1 MIVEELE
8 RKFFELKGKLDVG
21 VVTEEQ
27 FKSEVEKLRFQDNQ
41 NRWWMLGAQSGKW
54 YSYDGTRWIPGQP
67 PRDVVPPASATSKPV
82 AQEPPSQV
90 APIVPTPT
98 VVAPPIVESL
108 TIVPSTLP
116 AQPGKAAPLKP
127 VVPPPQPE
135 HVKPT
140 PLAPKMKTSAP
151 IKPVNLPRLPIPGWL
166 LVVAAASVA
175 LVAVVIFWILI
186 ENFVPGKPISSFI
199 NNLTGT
205 KPVAPLGSPTVISSP
220 SSGTSKDVPTLIAL
234 GDQLVLQSQM
244 DAAIT
249 QYQTAVQLAPASAV
263 PLTRW
268 ARALAF
274 KGQMQDAV
282 NKAQLAVQ
290 RAPSDA
296 EANAQFCRAL
306 VWNGQVGD
314 GIAICVKATQLDP
327 QNVNA
332 LAFLAEAYLLAQRTV
347 DAQAYAQTALQL
359 APQSVEAHHAQAW
372 LLTVQG
378 QKDAAL
384 AEWRQ
389 TVALEPSFYFRH
401 FEYGEVLRVYY
412 NNPVDAITEYK
423 TAMTLYGAYVPSIN
437 RLGLALLATNKP
449 QEAIPQFQRA
459 LTLDSGNVDNF
470 TYLGIAFGQ
479 ANQCSQA
486 MPYLEQAL
494 RLNPDNTVAQKGL
507 SDCKSGKPPTLA
519 PTAPPTVPLTPP
531 IIAPKP

>member
-1 MIVEELE
+1 MIVDELE

-21 VVTEEQ
+21 VITEEQ
-27 FKSEVEKLRFQDNQ
+27 FKSEVEQLRFQDNQ

-54 YSYDGTRWIPGQP
+54 YSYDGMRWIPGQP
-67 PRDVVPPASATSKPV
+67 PRDIAPSTPTREPI
-82 AQEPPSQV
+82 AQESSTHV

-98 VVAPPIVESL
+98 AAVQPTVEPSMVA
-108 TIVPSTLP
+108 PSTLP
-116 AQPGKAAPLKP
+116 GQTEQVAPLKP
-127 VVPPPQPE
+127 IVLPPQFE
-135 HVKPT
+135 NAERT
-140 PLAPKMKTSAP
+140 RNAPKIKTPAS
-151 IKPVNLPRLPIPGWL
+151 IKPVHLPRLPIPGWL
-166 LVVAAASVA
+166 FVVVAASVA

-186 ENFVPGKPISSFI
+186 ENIVPGKPISSFI
-199 NNLTGT
+199 DNLTGA
-205 KPVAPLGSPTVISSP
+205 KPVAPLGSPTGVSP
-220 SSGTSKDVPTLIAL
+220 SSSAAKDAPTLIAL

-244 DAAIT
+244 EAAIT
-249 QYQTAVQLAPASAV
+249 QYQTAAQLAPSSAL

-268 ARALAF
+268 SRALAF

-290 RAPSDA
+290 RAPNDA

-306 VWNGQVGD
+306 IWNGQVGD
-314 GIAICVKATQLDP
+314 GIEICNKATKLDP

-332 LAFLAEAYLLAQRTV
+332 LAFLGEAYLLAQRTV

-359 APQSVEAHHAQAW
+359 APQSVEAHRTQAW

-378 QKDAAL
+378 QKDTAL

-389 TVALEPSFYFRH
+389 TVALEPNFYFRH
-401 FEYGEVLRVYY
+401 YEYGEVLRVYY
-412 NNPVDAITEYK
+412 NNPVDAATEYK
-423 TAMTLYGAYVPSIN
+423 TAMTQYGAYVPAIN
-437 RLGLALLATNKP
+437 RFGLALLATNKP

-459 LTLDSGNVDNF
+459 LTLDPGNVDNF

-486 MPYLEQAL
+486 TPYFEQAL
-494 RLNPDNTVAQKGL
+494 RLNPENAVAQKGL

-519 PTAPPTVPLTPP
+519 PTTPPTVPLSPP